1 VVSVGQNWPVRT
13 PYPSSCP
20 LPLADSREEEYHL
33 KHAFAHLYQGG
44 MDTVQG
50 ILTFMKRLT
59 SGCLQSLQQR
69 FVVWTK
75 PDTTSLLLLKLP
87 DQARSKSELVAENAR
102 LASTIDHPASTRETA
117 CLYSDG
123 PQTPGPAGKHSADL
137 ETGPV
142 IVQEDDASAVASS
155 GLQALLE
162 GQVAGSFSQAKNIP
176 GDRRLEEARWQG
188 TTDCGELNASGV
200 NCSS

>member
-1 VVSVGQNWPVRT
+1 
-13 PYPSSCP
+13 

-50 ILTFMKRLT
+50 ILTFMQRMT
-59 SGCLQSLQQR
+59 GGCLQSLQQR

-75 PDTTSLLLLKLP
+75 PDTTSLLLGALTDLS
-87 DQARSKSELVAENAR
+87 RSKSELVAENAR

-123 PQTPGPAGKHSADL
+123 PHTPGPAGKHSAGL
-137 ETGPV
+137 ETGPRHRSAR
-142 IVQEDDASAVASS
+142 DASAVASS

-162 GQVAGSFSQAKNIP
+162 VQVAGSFSQAKNIP
-176 GDRRLEEARWQG
+176 GDRRLDQG
-188 TTDCGELNASGV
+188 DGKGQPTLGS
-200 NCSS
+200 